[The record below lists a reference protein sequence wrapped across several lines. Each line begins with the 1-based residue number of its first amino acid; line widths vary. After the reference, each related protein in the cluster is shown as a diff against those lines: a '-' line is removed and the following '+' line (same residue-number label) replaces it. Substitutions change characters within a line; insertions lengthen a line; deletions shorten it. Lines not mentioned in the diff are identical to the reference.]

1 MLKND
6 LPIILLHIFGKMVE
20 RVIYNSIFN
29 YFKSNR
35 LFKPSQSG
43 FLPGDSSIAQLLLTI
58 HQIQTA
64 FDDNPTVDVRGIFQ
78 TYGLATSTR
87 KPKVIGSSPAVGYV
101 QR

>member
-1 MLKND
+1 
-6 LPIILLHIFGKMVE
+6 MVE
-20 RVIYNSIFN
+20 RVICNSIFN

-35 LFKPSQSG
+35 LFKPFQSG

-78 TYGLATSTR
+78 TYGLAASTR
-87 KPKVIGSSPAVGYV
+87 KPKVIGSSPTVGYV